1 MRKITFLLLVL
12 FAFSANAQIFNH
24 KRVLDKFDD
33 DVLSKR
39 VKTLITKDDTSFTIE
54 EKGGKPET
62 YIVINFANYNSAG
75 SKDSIVNLINNV
87 YGYQECW
94 CVVKKKDY
102 VEYSKTYLSAVYE
115 LDESKRHTMIENMVK
130 KYCYYITHRV
140 VTTQYTGVFMSEYVW
155 VQKDSEGGRT
165 IYSNE

>member
-1 MRKITFLLLVL
+1 MLVL
-12 FAFSANAQIFNH
+12 LAFGANAQIFNH

-54 EKGGKPET
+54 EKGSKPET
-62 YIVINFANYNSAG
+62 YIVINFADYNSAG
-75 SKDSIVNLINNV
+75 DKDNIVNLINNV

-94 CVVKKKDY
+94 CVVRKKDY
-102 VEYSKTYLSAVYE
+102 AEYSKAYRSILLE
-115 LDESKRHTMIENMVK
+115 PDEDNRRSMIEAMVK

-140 VTTQYTGVFMSEYVW
+140 VTTQYTGMFLSEYYW
-155 VQKDSEGGRT
+155 VSKGDEGGRT